1 MCFIDYVHNAIICG
15 ILLHRVTRTWTLPM
29 NYKVNNTKTNNSMNY
44 IKKHKRQML
53 NYHNRFVHIH
63 SVTLRGPF
71 LFVYQLVSVGDE
83 MKQQQ
88 QQQQEQSSLHD
99 ATDFIGDLSNE
110 DEGLTFSLPPAVSSS
125 TPSPTAD
132 GQVCLSM
139 IQRHLYIE
147 VTVQ

>member
-1 MCFIDYVHNAIICG
+1 
-15 ILLHRVTRTWTLPM
+15 
-29 NYKVNNTKTNNSMNY
+29 
-44 IKKHKRQML
+44 
-53 NYHNRFVHIH
+53 
-63 SVTLRGPF
+63 
-71 LFVYQLVSVGDE
+71 

-139 IQRHLYIE
+139 IQQYLYIE